1 MDNAICWWTFC
12 EMTESFKRDD
22 GKRRAIKKKEVLA
35 VKKKKTKKKSF
46 FSDNFGDNLIRPV

>member
-35 VKKKKTKKKSF
+35 VKEKKSF